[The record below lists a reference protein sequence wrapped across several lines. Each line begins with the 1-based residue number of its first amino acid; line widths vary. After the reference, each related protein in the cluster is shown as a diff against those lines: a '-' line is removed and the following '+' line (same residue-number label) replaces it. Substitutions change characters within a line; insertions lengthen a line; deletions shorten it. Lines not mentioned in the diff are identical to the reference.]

1 MDENQM
7 NITNPRNFIDKGDG
21 KMDDKTYRVMEI
33 AEYKTKMEVQRK
45 EGHMMAYR
53 DLKKH
58 YDKLVSHK

>member
-1 MDENQM
+1 M
-7 NITNPRNFIDKGDG
+7 N
-21 KMDDKTYRVMEI
+21 DKTYREMEI

-45 EGHMMAYR
+45 KGHMMAYR